1 MYAIFFDG
9 RISIIITYT
18 IKGCMI
24 IGNYYY
30 YNYYY
35 YILNVILLPA
45 DKLAR
50 FHCVKLLS
58 VIYIM
63 SRIIIY
69 KNGRWIDIAFAL
81 TGFVIIEIITIYLA
95 YLQTHLKSPFYSSKN
110 RIVTLLYMNL
120 FSKLLYITI
129 IYTSS
134 HNAYQNFMFQ
144 IIFSY

>member
-1 MYAIFFDG
+1 
-9 RISIIITYT
+9 
-18 IKGCMI
+18 MI

-58 VIYIM
+58 VIYIK

-81 TGFVIIEIITIYLA
+81 TGFVIIEIIIIYLA

-110 RIVTLLYMNL
+110 RIVNL
-120 FSKLLYITI
+120 FSKLLYVTI
-129 IYTSS
+129 ILYTSS
-134 HNAYQNFMFQ
+134 HNAYQNF
-144 IIFSY
+144 IFPLFSRTY

>member
-1 MYAIFFDG
+1 
-9 RISIIITYT
+9 
-18 IKGCMI
+18 MI

-50 FHCVKLLS
+50 FHWVKLLS
-58 VIYIM
+58 IIYIT

-81 TGFVIIEIITIYLA
+81 TGFVIIEIITVYLA

-110 RIVTLLYMNL
+110 RIVTLLYTNL
-120 FSKLLYITI
+120 FSKLLYVTI
-129 IYTSS
+129 ILYTSS
-134 HNAYQNFMFQ
+134 HNTYQNFMSQ
-144 IIFSY
+144 LFSHTNMQNRKEKIKT